1 VGIVDHVKK
10 IGGRS
15 IPIACPVL
23 GCEEEEA
30 VHRVFA
36 SGRLAQGPQVAE
48 FERCFAELCAV
59 REAVALSSGTAA
71 LYLAL
76 LAHGIGPGDEVITS
90 AFSFVATANAV
101 LLTGATP
108 VFVDI
113 EPSTYTLDPDAV
125 AAAITPRTKALLPV
139 HLYGHPCDML
149 RLCQLAATRNLVVI
163 EDACQAHGATLQGH
177 PVGSFG
183 TGCFSFYATKNMTT
197 GEGGMVTTN
206 DPLLAERLR
215 LLRSHG
221 QQEHYVH
228 VAIGQNL
235 RMTEMQAAIG
245 LVQLAKL
252 PQFTEQRIANAAY
265 LTSCLHESL
274 STPVIRPGCQHV
286 FHQYTIR
293 ILERRNEWMQR
304 LIVRGVEAAVHYPL
318 PVHRQPFYLEN
329 TTLYRVVGPTRF
341 NGQHGGYTELP
352 VTEAA
357 AREVLSLPVHPALSG
372 EDLFTVAQEVLALCV

>member
-1 VGIVDHVKK
+1 MKHGVEKT
-10 IGGRS
+10 GGRT
-15 IPIACPVL
+15 IPIAHPLL
-23 GCEEEEA
+23 GPEEDEA
-30 VHRVFA
+30 VRQVLA

-48 FERCFAELCAV
+48 FERRFADLCSV
-59 REAVALSSGTAA
+59 SDAVALSSGTAA

-113 EPSTYTLDPDAV
+113 EPSTYTLDPEAV
-125 AAAITPRTKALLPV
+125 AAAITPRTKALLPI
-139 HLYGHPCDML
+139 HLYGHPCDMPL
-149 RLCQLAATRNLVVI
+149 LCQIAAARNLVVI
-163 EDACQAHGATLQGH
+163 EDACQAHGATLQGR

-215 LLRSHG
+215 LLRDHG
-221 QQEHYVH
+221 QQERYVH
-228 VAIGQNL
+228 IAMGQNL
-235 RMTEMQAAIG
+235 RMTEIQAALG
-245 LVQLAKL
+245 LVQLGKL
-252 PQFTEQRIANAAY
+252 SLFTEQRIANAAY

-274 STPVIRPGCQHV
+274 STPVVRTGYRHV

-293 ILERRNEWMQR
+293 ILEHRNEWVQH
-304 LIVRGVEAAVHYPL
+304 LQARGIAAMIHYPR
-318 PVHRQPFYLEN
+318 PIHRQPFYLEN
-329 TTLYRVVGPTRF
+329 TTLYRVVGPIAF
-341 NGQHGGYTELP
+341 SGLPGSYAELP

-357 AREVLSLPVHPALSG
+357 AREVLSLPVHPALSR
-372 EDLFTVAQEVLALCV
+372 EDLYTITQEVLALCV

>member
-1 VGIVDHVKK
+1 MKHVMGKA
-10 IGGRS
+10 GGHI
-15 IPIACPVL
+15 IPISCPLL
-23 GCEEEEA
+23 GAEEDEA
-30 VHRVFA
+30 VRRVLA
-36 SGRLAQGPQVAE
+36 SGRLAQGPLVAE
-48 FERCFAELCAV
+48 FERRFAELCAV

-90 AFSFVATANAV
+90 SFSFVATANAV

-125 AAAITPRTKALLPV
+125 ASAITPRTKALLPV

-149 RLCQLAATRNLVVI
+149 RLCQLAAARNLVMI
-163 EDACQAHGATLQGH
+163 EDACQAHGATLHGR

-206 DPLLAERLR
+206 DSLLAERLR
-215 LLRSHG
+215 LLRNHG
-221 QQEHYVH
+221 QQERYVH
-228 VAIGQNL
+228 VAMGQNL
-235 RMTEMQAAIG
+235 RMTEIQAAIG

-252 PQFTEQRIANAAY
+252 ALFTEQRIVNASY
-265 LTSCLHESL
+265 LTSCLHECL
-274 STPVIRPGCQHV
+274 STPVIRPGYRHV

-293 ILERRNEWMQR
+293 VLERRNEWVQR
-304 LIVRGVEAAVHYPL
+304 LLARGIEAAVHYPL
-318 PVHRQPFYLEN
+318 PIHRQPFYLEN
-329 TTLYRVVGPTRF
+329 TTLYRVVGPAAF
-341 NGQHGGYTELP
+341 SGMAGLYAELP

-357 AREVLSLPVHPALSG
+357 AREVLSLPVHPALSR
-372 EDLFTVAQEVLALCV
+372 EDLFAITQEVLALCA

>member
-1 VGIVDHVKK
+1 MRHMLGKA
-10 IGGRS
+10 GGS
-15 IPIACPVL
+15 GIPIAKPLL
-23 GCEEEEA
+23 GVEEEEA
-30 VHRVFA
+30 LRRVLA
-36 SGRLAQGPQVAE
+36 SGQLAQGIQVAE
-48 FERCFAELCAV
+48 FERRFADFCGV

-76 LAHGIGPGDEVITS
+76 LAHDIGPGDEVITC

-139 HLYGHPCDML
+139 HLYGHPCDMS
-149 RLCQLAATRNLVVI
+149 RLCQLASSRNLLII
-163 EDACQAHGATLQGH
+163 EDACQAHGATLHGR

-206 DPLLAERLR
+206 DPQVAERLR
-215 LLRSHG
+215 LLRNHG
-221 QQEHYVH
+221 QREHYVH
-228 VAIGQNL
+228 VSMGQNL
-235 RMTEMQAAIG
+235 RMTELQAAIG

-252 PQFTEQRIANAAY
+252 KQFTEQRIANAAY
-265 LTSCLHESL
+265 LTSCLQKSL
-274 STPVIRPGCQHV
+274 STPVVRPGYQHV

-293 ILERRNEWMQR
+293 VLERRNDWVQR
-304 LIVRGVEAAVHYPL
+304 LQARGIGVAVYYPL
-318 PVHRQPFYLEN
+318 PIHRQPFYLEN
-329 TTLYRVVGPTRF
+329 TTLYRVVGPTTF
-341 NGQHGGYTELP
+341 MTGSYAELP

-357 AREVLSLPVHPALSG
+357 AREVLSLPVHPALSR
-372 EDLFTVAQEVLALCV
+372 EDLFLISQEVLTLCS